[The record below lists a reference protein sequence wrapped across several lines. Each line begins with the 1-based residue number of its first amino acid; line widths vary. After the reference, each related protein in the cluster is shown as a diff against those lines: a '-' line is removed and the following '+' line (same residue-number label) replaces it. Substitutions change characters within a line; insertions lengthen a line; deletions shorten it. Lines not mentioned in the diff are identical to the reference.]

1 MFELRY
7 DKDKCLNCPDYY
19 CLTKCLYMDLDKD
32 DAGIE
37 MAKIIDFQH
46 SSVLKDCVLCYACE
60 EYCKRGNHPMFLIS
74 ERLEEKDMVAVPGAF
89 TRLLISSYDPLA
101 EDPGIIDVEEPV
113 IDMCW
118 DPQLAYFLVQG
129 RLFKGVSI
137 LPGDMES
144 KRHFGCQAIYLHTG
158 IPSLSKQYLPRI
170 VDNIARHNIKEIIC
184 AHDECYG
191 MFTAYA
197 PAIGLE
203 VPFKPLHLFEFL
215 YNRLEELKAEI
226 EPLNIKAV
234 YQRPC
239 SSRLST
245 DKYLFVDKIFDLI
258 GVQRVK
264 REYSGEKALCCGAAI
279 MHQQRDG
286 RPELAARIKNM
297 NLEDMAASGADVCVF
312 NCPHCFETLAE
323 EVQQKGIRP
332 VFMSDL
338 CRMAIQERPSDYG
351 VHLPLEMRGPITL
364 KNRGV

>member
-1 MFELRY
+1 
-7 DKDKCLNCPDYY
+7 
-19 CLTKCLYMDLDKD
+19 
-32 DAGIE
+32 
-37 MAKIIDFQH
+37 MAKIIDYQD
-46 SSVLKDCVLCYACE
+46 SSLLKDCVLCYACE

-74 ERLEEKDMVAVPGAF
+74 ERLEEKNMTAVPVTF
-89 TRLLISSYDPLA
+89 TQALIDSYDPLA
-101 EDPGIIDVEEPV
+101 EDLSIRNIDEPV

-129 RLFKGVSI
+129 RLFEGVST
-137 LPGDMES
+137 LPGDMGS

-158 IPSLSKQYLPRI
+158 SPSLTKKFLPKI

-191 MFTAYA
+191 MFTSYA
-197 PAIGLE
+197 SAIGLE

-215 YNRLEELKAEI
+215 YNKLEELKASI

-239 SSRLST
+239 SSRLSP

-258 GVQRVK
+258 GVHRVQRK
-264 REYSGEKALCCGAAI
+264 YSGEKALCCGAAI
-279 MHQQRDG
+279 MHQAREG
-286 RPELAARIKNM
+286 RQELAARIKNM

-323 EVQQKGIRP
+323 EVEKRGIKP

-338 CRMAIQERPSDYG
+338 CRLAIGEKPRDYG
-351 VHLPLEMRGPITL
+351 VHLPLEMRGTIKL
-364 KNRGV
+364 KK